1 MRVLI
6 VSFYYEPE
14 IGAAPGRIS
23 NMAKGLKKS
32 GFDVDVL
39 TCLPNYPK
47 GRIFEGYRHRFSKKE
62 QLDGINVFRYWA
74 YATVSKNAFKR
85 VFSMTTSAISM
96 FAFAFHGRLIKRYDT
111 VIVQSPPIVVSASAI
126 VLFKKLYGR
135 KIVLNVSDLWPGSAV
150 ELGFMKPHGLSYSF
164 VSRLERFIYKNADC
178 VMGQSQ
184 EILDHILK
192 YHPSKPVFLY
202 RNLAKVSSVPQVRDS
217 QAECPRG
224 LKIVYAG
231 LLGVPQDVLS
241 IIRNI
246 DFAAHGCEFHIYG
259 GGNQAD
265 DIQQEIASGRKGV
278 FYHGI
283 LSKDEMNAELGNY
296 DISLISLV
304 KSIKGAVPSK
314 IFDIMPY
321 GMPIL
326 FSGDGEGAAIVKDN
340 KIGLVSGPSDF
351 RGLEN
356 NISEFVNMDYKSFK
370 SISDNCLEA
379 SNSIFNFNRQ
389 MEKFIKFL
397 ES

>member
-184 EILDHILK
+184 EILDHILNF
-192 YHPSKPVFLY
+192 HPSKPVFLY

-217 QAECPRG
+217 QAEGPRR

-241 IIRNI
+241 IIMNI
-246 DFAAHGCEFHIYG
+246 DFNAHGCEFHIYG